1 VNIVRLTGEEARGP
15 VVGQGL
21 GRGLEAHLERD
32 LNRDALFKNG
42 AGTAK

>member
-1 VNIVRLTGEEARGP
+1 VNIVRLAGEEQRGS
-15 VVGQGL
+15 VVGYGL
-21 GRGLEAHLERD
+21 RRGLEAHLERD